1 MPRLVPRSRRRPVST
16 VGAAPPERPLV
27 VTRDET
33 LLDDLLRLAAAAS
46 IEVEVADRPDALRS
60 RWAAVPLVVVGYDQA
75 ETLTVLGLPRRPAV
89 FLVGRRDDD
98 ADVWRRG
105 VALGAEQVLFFPDDE
120 PWLAGRF
127 ADAAEGEDGEALMV
141 GVVGGR
147 GGAGASVLAT
157 ALSVSASRTGLSVI
171 LVDLDPLGGGLDLVL
186 GAEGVTGL
194 RWPDLAGSKGRLGA
208 RALQAELPG
217 RHGLAVL
224 SWDRGDL
231 LSMAPEAAGAVLA
244 AARRACDLVVLD
256 LPRWPDPAAERAA
269 GLCAAVLLVVPAE
282 VRAVAAAARVAV
294 GLTTLAAD
302 VRLVTRG
309 PSKSGLSGADVAAAL
324 GLPLGAHLTAEPGLT
339 EQLDRGE
346 PPGLDDKGPL
356 VVGCGHL
363 LDALLRDHRVRA
375 A

>member
-1 MPRLVPRSRRRPVST
+1 MPRLVPRSRRRPDAVD
-16 VGAAPPERPLV
+16 APPPERPLV
-27 VTRDET
+27 VTRDDD
-33 LLDDLLRLAAAAS
+33 LLDDLLRLAAAAGV
-46 IEVEVADRPDALRS
+46 EVEVADRPDAVRS
-60 RWAAVPLVVVGYDQA
+60 RWAAVPLVVAGYDQA
-75 ETLTVLGLPRRPAV
+75 GALASLGLPRRPAV
-89 FLVGRRDDD
+89 LLVGRRDDD
-98 ADVWRRG
+98 TDVWRRG

-127 ADAAEGEDGEALMV
+127 ADAAEGENNEALMV

-157 ALSVSASRTGLSVI
+157 ALAVTASRRGLSVI
-171 LVDLDPLGGGLDLVL
+171 LADLDPLGGGLDLVL
-186 GAEGVTGL
+186 GAEGATGL

-231 LSMAPEAAGAVLA
+231 LSMAPEAASAVLA

-256 LPRWPDPAAERAA
+256 LPRWPDPAAERAVA
-269 GLCAAVLLVVPAE
+269 SCASVLLVVPAE
-282 VRAVAAAARVAV
+282 VRAVAAAGRVAV
-294 GLTTLAAD
+294 GLTTLVAD
-302 VRLVTRG
+302 VRVVTRG
-309 PSKSGLSGADVAAAL
+309 VSRSGLSGPDVAAAL
-324 GLPLGAHLTAEPGLT
+324 GLPLGTHLAAEPRLA

-346 PPGLDDKGPL
+346 PPGLDDTGPL
-356 VVGCGHL
+356 VVGCGQL
-363 LDALLRDHRVRA
+363 LDTLLREHRTRA